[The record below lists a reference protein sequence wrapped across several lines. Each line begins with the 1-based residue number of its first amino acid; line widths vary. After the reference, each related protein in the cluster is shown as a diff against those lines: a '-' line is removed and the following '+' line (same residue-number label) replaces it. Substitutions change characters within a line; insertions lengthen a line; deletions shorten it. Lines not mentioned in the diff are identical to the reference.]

1 MESALL
7 KFLTRRQ
14 AFCKR
19 TLDVVCVES
28 IGGGSVNGCFGN
40 AYDQLRQQGV
50 SIVSGWLAE
59 PLQPLQPMQHSQA
72 QRQFTQHW
80 WNFDERSR
88 EYFDTSPE
96 IRKGSIYILDH
107 DIALFAVDNNERL
120 SSCVS
125 RSVIYWTGGFYTVEY
140 ASNGYDLQPAPD
152 LSTER
157 LFASCLRP
165 KVHFA
170 LQESVSQ
177 INLGV
182 ALTC

>member
-28 IGGGSVNGCFGN
+28 LGGGAVNTCFGN
-40 AYDQLRQQGV
+40 AYEQLRQQGV
-50 SIVSGWLAE
+50 TIVSGWLAE
-59 PLQPLQPMQHSQA
+59 PLQPMQHSQA

-80 WNFDERSR
+80 WNFNERSG

-96 IRKGSIYILDH
+96 IEKGAIYILDY
-107 DIALFAVDNNERL
+107 DIALYSIDNKECL

-125 RSVIYWTGGFYTVEY
+125 RSVVYCSGEFYTVEY

-157 LFASCLRP
+157 LFASFLHP
-165 KVHFA
+165 KPLSSCSSPLH
-170 LQESVSQ
+170 SS
-177 INLGV
+177 I
-182 ALTC
+182 

>member
-1 MESALL
+1 MESAIL

-14 AFCKR
+14 AFCKSA
-19 TLDVVCVES
+19 LDVVCVES
-28 IGGGSVNGCFGN
+28 IGGGAVNECFGN
-40 AYDQLRQQGV
+40 AHDQLRKQGV
-50 SIVSGWLAE
+50 TIVSGWIAE
-59 PLQPLQPMQHSQA
+59 PVQQMQQSQT

-80 WNFDERSR
+80 WNFNELSC

-96 IRKGSIYILDH
+96 IEKGSIYIFDR

-125 RSVIYWTGGFYTVEY
+125 RSVVYWSGGFYTVEN

-157 LFASCLRP
+157 LFASL
-165 KVHFA
+165 
-170 LQESVSQ
+170 LQLKPHSELLEPGS
-177 INLGV
+177 
-182 ALTC
+182 